1 VGNQVIWFEV
11 MGKDSDALRKFYRD
25 LFGWSI
31 TDRSPVNE
39 LDYGLVDA
47 VEDGV
52 RGGIGASPLPG
63 SRAFATFV
71 VDVSDP
77 KKILERAVELGGK
90 AIVPLEVVPG
100 LDMEK
105 GYIADPEGN
114 VVCIT
119 RGLAAGA

>member
-1 VGNQVIWFEV
+1 VANQAIWFEV
-11 MGKDSDALRKFYRD
+11 MGKDSDVLRKFYRD
-25 LFGWSI
+25 QFGWSI
-31 TDRSPVNE
+31 TDRSPVNK

-63 SRAFATFV
+63 SLFATFM
-71 VDVSDP
+71 VDVSNP
-77 KKILERAVELGGK
+77 KTILERVTELGGK
-90 AIVPLEVVPG
+90 AIVPLDAVPG

-105 GYIADPEGN
+105 AYIADPEGN

-119 RGLAAGA
+119 HGLAAGA